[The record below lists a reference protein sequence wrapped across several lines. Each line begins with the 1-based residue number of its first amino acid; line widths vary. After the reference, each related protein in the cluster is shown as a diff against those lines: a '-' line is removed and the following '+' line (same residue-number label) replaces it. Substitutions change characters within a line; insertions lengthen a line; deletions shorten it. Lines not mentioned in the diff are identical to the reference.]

1 SRRDIFET
9 LVDEMLM
16 CDQITITPVQGLSLV
31 MNCLSLMMFPTAAKV
46 LEKLRK
52 KFPNSV
58 HVVLKQFI
66 LFVEQ
71 KQNVMAESVLDDRYV
86 FFEVGTKIVL
96 QYFNK
101 AEYANELDE
110 EIRQQIAQG
119 VWRVAAIYF
128 RDKNYGGVIQ
138 ILQKADTIIRS
149 LDQIKFKRAIALA
162 HCE

>member
-1 SRRDIFET
+1 
-9 LVDEMLM
+9 
-16 CDQITITPVQGLSLV
+16 
-31 MNCLSLMMFPTAAKV
+31 MFPTAAKV

-58 HVVLKQFI
+58 HVVLKQFV

-71 KQNVMAESVLDDRYV
+71 KQNVMAESVLDDRY
-86 FFEVGTKIVL
+86 
-96 QYFNK
+96 
-101 AEYANELDE
+101 AEYVKELDE

-119 VWRVAAIYF
+119 VWRYF

-138 ILQKADTIIRS
+138 ILQKEDTIIRS